1 VEGGARPAIGP
12 GRLDAMHAASCACA
26 CESDVSVICVR
37 LRVVAVLLKA
47 CGWRRQACSVSAES
61 RLVLR
66 VLSCRVLVSCVS
78 VCGLPRDVSRSLARA
93 RSTWQ
98 SPMSRGESESA
109 ARHWDCGAERPH
121 CGFFIWSVK
130 SQNQSTTCEHNIL

>member
-1 VEGGARPAIGP
+1 MEGGARPAIGP

-66 VLSCRVLVSCVS
+66 VLSCRVLVS
-78 VCGLPRDVSRSLARA
+78 VCGCPATCPVRSRVLAAHGNHLCHEGSQRALLVIGIVPPRPP
-93 RSTWQ
+93 T
-98 SPMSRGESESA
+98 
-109 ARHWDCGAERPH
+109 CGS
-121 CGFFIWSVK
+121 FIWSVK
-130 SQNQSTTCEHNIL
+130 SQNQIDDV

>member
-1 VEGGARPAIGP
+1 MEGGARPAIGP

-78 VCGLPRDVSRSLARA
+78 RQCVAAPRRVRSLARA

-109 ARHWDCGAERPH
+109 ARHWDCGAEAAH
-121 CGFFIWSVK
+121 IVVFSSGV
-130 SQNQSTTCEHNIL
+130 

>member
-1 VEGGARPAIGP
+1 MEGGARPAIGP

-66 VLSCRVLVSCVS
+66 VLFVSSCRACHVS
-78 VCGLPRDVSRSLARA
+78 VWLPRDVSRSLARA

-109 ARHWDCGAERPH
+109 ARHRDCAAEAAH
-121 CGFFIWSVK
+121 IVVLSSGM
-130 SQNQSTTCEHNIL
+130 